1 MLNVDYS
8 RRLKTTGVHAYHDKP
23 QAIKIPAKGKTG
35 FPLFIGAILLFTGGM
50 VVGLNLNQSE
60 QKFQNN
66 QSELSLN
73 NVSKENFSVPDS
85 TEGAIASKAEEE
97 KSTQESNKEEVR
109 ISDSSQKPIPNSASP
124 AFYPKNL
131 KFPPKMDQINYIIEI
146 GGYEPAESSRI
157 GKMVSEHMP
166 ELQGKLFRTSTGKLF
181 AGYFYSQE
189 EAKQT
194 LEHLRAFEKDDFT
207 DASIKTVRF

>member
-23 QAIKIPAKGKTG
+23 MVTKSPKGKSG

-73 NVSKENFSVPDS
+73 NVSSEKLAVENQEKVSDKAANVEESNSHLGSNDRNSANNDS
-85 TEGAIASKAEEE
+85 SNKQIAS
-97 KSTQESNKEEVR
+97 
-109 ISDSSQKPIPNSASP
+109 SASP

-146 GGYEPAESSRI
+146 GGYEPAESFRI
-157 GKMVSEHMP
+157 GKMISSDMP

-189 EAKQT
+189 EAKES